1 MGTTSGYITRN
12 QDLII
17 NMDAA
22 NSRSYTSGSTK
33 CECLVSTV
41 EGVLENGTSFSPE
54 YKGGWTFDGT
64 NDYLNL
70 GDRANIN
77 PGLDSFT
84 CNIFFKIDPSSN
96 DSNIIASKG
105 NNSSGDIG
113 WMIYYHS
120 INEALTVRCNGND
133 AVSQRAGQ
141 HIPINKGQVYMVTL
155 VINRTDNTIKG
166 YLNGSN
172 SGWING
178 NYNGVFTGNSIS
190 GFGSITNS
198 DDFLIGERPYLNLP
212 MIGTIYL
219 FQTYNFALSEAQV
232 YRNFRFFGG
241 RYDLSVPPPPPSFF
255 NDYSFEFDVVG
266 SDITLSYWVN
276 CNGTY
281 AFHTA
286 YFPVTIP
293 RSDSSDNNNQ
303 LGRISL
309 RGANCYVSMQSYDE
323 NNANFSNYYCRSVE
337 LKDTGWHN
345 IVLTWNNTTK
355 HLYCYIDSVVQT
367 WSNFGNTVTTPFL
380 NYITTPSATLFEHTL
395 RMGRGLNGTTYF
407 GGLVDEVATFD
418 SVLSSVDITSIYN
431 SGTPTDLTFLSPY
444 GWWRNGDNS
453 LYKDPQWLLP
463 SNENKDKVSNYSMS
477 LDGTNDYMVTSPFS
491 TLDGATYLS
500 MSFWVKLDSL
510 STTQTFI
517 KSTEDVHSYQT
528 NIYVTSSGMI
538 QANIANNGAN
548 WTRSATGAITVGNWH
563 HVVVTLD
570 NTINRYLKLK
580 IFVDGTQSVGGSNF
594 YNAVIGNGV
603 DLYVGSSDTPSLFL
617 DGNID
622 EVSIWGTHTLTP
634 SEISTLYNNGTPTN
648 LDDFSTPPQNWWRMG
663 ENATFKDPQWLLPSN
678 ENKDKISNYSMSFDG
693 TDDGFLMAADSALTL
708 SGAFSISIWMKGT
721 VSSNCYLFSR
731 QFMYVQHT
739 GVNKIRMRTFEN
751 GGSYQTVETGT
762 VNIYDDN
769 WHHILITYQI
779 GGNAS
784 IYLDGVLKTN
794 PVVTQLG
801 FVGGAI
807 PIGIGTDYLGS
818 GSFFT
823 GQIDDIAFWHNTDVS
838 SSVSTIYNGGT
849 PNDLTSL
856 SPSVW
861 LKAGDD
867 ATYNFST
874 SGWTMTNN
882 GTTGIYDA
890 ESINMD
896 IYDRVGESPGSSGNT
911 VSYNMDINDRV
922 GDAPNSENNALSYN
936 MVLSGR
942 TTDVPT

>member
-12 QDLII
+12 QDLVI

-22 NSRSYTSGSTK
+22 NSRSYTSGSTT

-41 EGVLENGTSFSPE
+41 SGTFENGTSFSPE
-54 YKGGWTFDGT
+54 FGGGWTFDGT

-70 GDRANIN
+70 GNRPGIN

-84 CNIFFKIDPSSN
+84 CNVFFKIDPSSN
-96 DSNIIASKG
+96 DTNIIASKG

-172 SGWING
+172 VGWVDG
-178 NYNGVFTGNSIS
+178 NYNGVFTSNSIS

-212 MIGTIYL
+212 MFGTIYL

-241 RYDLSVPPPPPSFF
+241 RYDLSPPPPPFNLNSF
-255 NDYSFEFDVVG
+255 
-266 SDITLSYWVN
+266 L
-276 CNGTY
+276 
-281 AFHTA
+281 
-286 YFPVTIP
+286 
-293 RSDSSDNNNQ
+293 
-303 LGRISL
+303 
-309 RGANCYVSMQSYDE
+309 
-323 NNANFSNYYCRSVE
+323 
-337 LKDTGWHN
+337 
-345 IVLTWNNTTK
+345 
-355 HLYCYIDSVVQT
+355 
-367 WSNFGNTVTTPFL
+367 
-380 NYITTPSATLFEHTL
+380 
-395 RMGRGLNGTTYF
+395 
-407 GGLVDEVATFD
+407 
-418 SVLSSVDITSIYN
+418 
-431 SGTPTDLTFLSPY
+431 
-444 GWWRNGDNS
+444 
-453 LYKDPQWLLP
+453 
-463 SNENKDKVSNYSMS
+463 
-477 LDGTNDYMVTSPFS
+477 LDGTDDYMVTSPFS

-500 MSFWVKLDSL
+500 MSFWVKVNSL
-510 STTQTFI
+510 STTQQFI

-528 NIYVTSSGMI
+528 AIYVTSTGMI

-663 ENATFKDPQWLLPSN
+663 ENATFKDPQWLIPNN
-678 ENKDKISNYSMSFDG
+678 ENKDKVSNYSMSFDG
-693 TDDGFLMAADSALTL
+693 ADDAVTMGNVLNMADDGTDAYS
-708 SGAFSISIWMKGT
+708 FSIWFKTTDNSTQQLIGKSATNGYNLYTISGTIYFGLGTYGGGGIWGYAGIGSGVYNGSWQHLVLTYDGSQDISGFTIYYNNVAKVVSISQNTTPIG
-721 VSSNCYLFSR
+721 VSTANH
-731 QFMYVQHT
+731 FMI
-739 GVNKIRMRTFEN
+739 GARGN
-751 GGSYQTVETGT
+751 TGT
-762 VNIYDDN
+762 PSLEFDGNIDE
-769 WHHILITYQI
+769 
-779 GGNAS
+779 AS
-784 IYLDGVLKTN
+784 YFNSELTVAN
-794 PVVTQLG
+794 
-801 FVGGAI
+801 
-807 PIGIGTDYLGS
+807 
-818 GSFFT
+818 
-823 GQIDDIAFWHNTDVS
+823 
-838 SSVSTIYNGGT
+838 VSTIYNSGV
-849 PNDLTSL
+849 PNDISTL
-856 SPSVW
+856 SPLGW
-861 LKAGDD
+861 WRLGDES
-867 ATYNFST
+867 TFST
-874 SGWTMTNN
+874 NWTIKDQGSGGND
-882 GTTGIYDA
+882 GTSA
-890 ESINMD
+890 
-896 IYDRVGESPGSSGNT
+896 
-911 VSYNMDINDRV
+911 NMDINNRI
-922 GDAPNSENNALSYN
+922 GDTPGSENNALSYN

>member
-70 GDRANIN
+70 GDRVNIN
-77 PGLDSFT
+77 PELDSFT
-84 CNIFFKIDPSSN
+84 CNVFFKIDPSSN
-96 DSNIIASKG
+96 NTNIIASKG
-105 NNSSGDIG
+105 NNSSGNIG
-113 WMIYYHS
+113 WMIYYHN
-120 INEALTVRCNGND
+120 INEVITVRCNGND

-141 HIPINKGQVYMVTL
+141 YIPINKGQNYMVTM

-172 SGWING
+172 VGWLDG
-178 NYNGVFTGNSIS
+178 NYNGVYTSNSIS

-198 DDFLIGERPYLNLP
+198 DDFLIGERPFLDLP

-241 RYDLSVPPPPPSFF
+241 RYDLSVPPPPPTFF
-255 NDYSFEFDVVG
+255 NDYSFEFDGTDDKVITSSAIVG
-266 SDITLSYWVN
+266 SDITLSGWYNLNAASYTAWQYQFATSITPSNASAPNAALGKFYKRGSQMEIGVQAYDQN
-276 CNGTY
+276 SANYSTY
-281 AFHTA
+281 A
-286 YFPVTIP
+286 V
-293 RSDSSDNNNQ
+293 RVQ
-303 LGRISL
+303 LE
-309 RGANCYVSMQSYDE
+309 GA
-323 NNANFSNYYCRSVE
+323 
-337 LKDTGWHN
+337 GWNH
-345 IVLTWNNTTK
+345 IVWTYNDTTK
-355 HLYCYIDSVVQT
+355 HIYCYLNGVAQT
-367 WSNFGNTVTTPFL
+367 WT
-380 NYITTPSATLFEHTL
+380 NYGGTITTPYLTGNPTHLYGSNLI
-395 RMGRGLNGTTYF
+395 MGAITPTSTTGFFSGL
-407 GGLVDEVATFD
+407 LDEVSTYD
-418 SVLSSVDITSIYN
+418 KILTPSEITGIYN
-431 SGTPTDLTFLSPY
+431 GGTPNDLTSLSPY

-477 LDGTNDYMVTSPFS
+477 LDGTDDYMVTSPFS

-510 STTQTFI
+510 STTQMFI
-517 KSTEDVHSYQT
+517 KTMEDVHSYQT
-528 NIYVTSSGMI
+528 AIYVVNTGMI
-538 QANIANNGAN
+538 EANIANNGAN
-548 WTRSATGAITVGNWH
+548 WTRSAVGAITVGNWH

-570 NTINRYLKLK
+570 NTINRYSKLK
-580 IFVDGTQSVGGSNF
+580 IFVDGTQSVGSSNF
-594 YNAVIGNGV
+594 YNAVIGNGT
-603 DLYVGSSDTPSLFL
+603 DLYIGSTDTPSLFL
-617 DGNID
+617 DGNMD
-622 EVSIWGTHTLTP
+622 EVSIWGNHTLTP

-693 TDDGFLMAADSALTL
+693 TDDVLTL
-708 SGAFSISIWMKGT
+708 SSAMATSGT
-721 VSSNCYLFSR
+721 DWSVSFWIK
-731 QFMYVQHT
+731 T
-739 GVNKIRMRTFEN
+739 I
-751 GGSYQTVETGT
+751 QT
-762 VNIYDDN
+762 
-769 WHHILITYQI
+769 
-779 GGNAS
+779 GGNKTILSTTGGGTGSSKYISVNWNKLTFFSSDNSFDITSVLSVNDGAWHNIVFTYNYTSGAWILYIDGALDTSQTATTGIDIPNWNSFAS
-784 IYLDGVLKTN
+784 R
-794 PVVTQLG
+794 
-801 FVGGAI
+801 
-807 PIGIGTDYLGS
+807 LGS
-818 GSFFT
+818 
-823 GQIDDIAFWHNTDVS
+823 AFYSGNLDECAYFN
-838 SSVSTIYNGGT
+838 SVVNVATIYNSGT
-849 PNDLTSL
+849 PTTITGA
-856 SPSVW
+856 VAHW
-861 LKAGDD
+861 KMGDD
-867 ATYNFST
+867 ATFST
-874 SGWTMTNN
+874 NWTVPDQIGSND
-882 GTTGIYDA
+882 GTSA
-890 ESINMD
+890 NMD

-911 VSYNMDINDRV
+911 VSYNMDIYDRV